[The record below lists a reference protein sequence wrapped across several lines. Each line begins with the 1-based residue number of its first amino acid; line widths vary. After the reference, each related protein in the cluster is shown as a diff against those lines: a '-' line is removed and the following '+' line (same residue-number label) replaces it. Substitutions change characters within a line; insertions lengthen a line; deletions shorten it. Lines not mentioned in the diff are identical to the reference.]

1 VQADAST
8 AAMIITNAIAA
19 RRMALLSSE
28 VWADALRVCD
38 RVRRLVRTGFDDDG
52 PVDDYELIDAG
63 GGARLERFGAHVT
76 DRPHGGAYGERRAP
90 ERWEDADLRFDR
102 KGGWS
107 GPAADAARDGWTA
120 EIGGLDLELR
130 PTEAGQV
137 GCFPEHAAM
146 LPWLRER
153 AELRRSTAPADA
165 PAVRVLHLFAYTGLV
180 TLAMAAAGATVAH
193 VDAAKP
199 AVAWARRNA
208 ATNGLAEAPIRWL
221 VDDARAF
228 AARERRRGNRY
239 DGIVLD
245 PPTYGHGAS
254 GRAWRLESDLDPLLD
269 DCRALLSPD
278 GFVLLTAHT
287 EHLGDDAL
295 AARLG
300 RALRRPPSGIEAGD
314 LRLEAASGAS
324 LGLGAYARWDGAR

>member
-1 VQADAST
+1 
-8 AAMIITNAIAA
+8 MINNAIAD
-19 RRMALLSSE
+19 RRILGFSFRSRRFWSGLG
-28 VWADALRVCD
+28 
-38 RVRRLVRTGFDDDG
+38 VRRPAGRGFGDDG

-63 GGARLERFGAHVT
+63 GGARLERFGEHVT

-102 KGGWS
+102 EGGWS
-107 GPAADAARDGWTA
+107 GPAASAARDGWTA
-120 EIGGLDLELR
+120 RIGGMDLELR

-153 AELRRSTAPADA
+153 AELRRATAPADA

-180 TLAMAAAGATVAH
+180 TIAMAAAGAAVAH

-208 ATNGLAEAPIRWL
+208 AANGLADAPIRWL

-254 GRAWRLESDLDPLLD
+254 GRAWRLDTDLDPLLD
-269 DCRALLSPD
+269 DCRALLSPE

-287 EHLGDDAL
+287 EHLGDDQL
-295 AARLG
+295 AAQLG
-300 RALRRPPSGIEAGD
+300 RGLRRSAALIEAGD